1 MSASQLKLTIAAGE
15 PSVPTVPDLDDAEV
29 QIWRDHGGSICAYGY
44 TRDDQHWMHVPGVA
58 SFSFSHHAVEVTA
71 IPHPPLR
78 AQLIRDTYHRSVL
91 PMALQALDLEVLH
104 ASAVRTPH
112 GVVALCGFS
121 ATGKSTIAFGLGRRG
136 YPVWADDAVAFEA
149 SGPCLRAIPLPF
161 EVRLRPD
168 PASFFARDQTAASA
182 TSAWDHVDQVR
193 EKPTPLAAVWALT
206 QDPSLDEPVVVER
219 LRPSTALPPVLAQA
233 YCFSLREPARKQRMV
248 KRYLDLIARVPVFE
262 IRFQPGLERLP
273 LVLDAIEG
281 TTDFAR

>member
-136 YPVWADDAVAFEA
+136 YPVWADDAVAFET
-149 SGPCLRAIPLPF
+149 SGSSVRAIPLPF
-161 EVRLRPD
+161 EVRLRSA
-168 PASFFARDQTAASA
+168 PALYFGQDLTVAAS
-182 TSAWDHVDQVR
+182 TSAWDRVDQVHD
-193 EKPTPLAAVWALT
+193 EPTPVVAVWALK
-206 QDPSLDEPVVVER
+206 QAPGLEAPVVVER
-219 LRPSTALPPVLAQA
+219 LRPSAAFPPVLAQA
-233 YCFSLREPARKQRMV
+233 YCFSLGEPARKQRMM
-248 KRYLDLIARVPVFE
+248 KRYLELIARVPVFE
-262 IRFQPGLERLP
+262 IRFPPGLERLP
-273 LVLDAIEG
+273 LILDAIER
-281 TTDFAR
+281 TLDFAR